1 MPGADRDKEDLCPG
15 RESSKHK
22 VPQMCTVGHLT
33 SWEVKEGS
41 LEEVALR
48 LRLGGGRGDGQWVP
62 MQGKGMHRG
71 PEVRRSQLCL

>member
-1 MPGADRDKEDLCPG
+1 
-15 RESSKHK
+15 
-22 VPQMCTVGHLT
+22 MCTVGHLT

-48 LRLGGGRGDGQWVP
+48 LRPGGRRGDGQWVP